1 MDQFLSIKSTSS
13 IAGGVGVV
21 SEVPVCGVVRV
32 DEGVHIGLSGGL
44 GGLDVVVVLLLW
56 LLGVLVGLL
65 LLLRDSRDSLDSLSR
80 LPVVGVMSGG
90 VLAVGSIGDV
100 SPLQD
105 PEAVHPGAVLD
116 SDGLAALVDV
126 AVLPDPLP
134 PGPGL
139 LSEHHPVLLGIGRP
153 KPSVTGIE
161 SLFLENLCLF
171 GINILGQTHA
181 KEASCHNLEKTIIT
195 ECTQGDE
202 KLFCMKTDQFEHYI

>member
-65 LLLRDSRDSLDSLSR
+65 LLLRDSRDSLSR

-134 PGPGL
+134 VRRGL
-139 LSEHHPVLLGIGRP
+139 LPEHGAVLLGEGGAESAV
-153 KPSVTGIE
+153 PSVK
-161 SLFLENLCLF
+161 SLLLEDFCIFCVENLATC
-171 GINILGQTHA
+171 GGCETRSN
-181 KEASCHNLEKTIIT
+181 
-195 ECTQGDE
+195 
-202 KLFCMKTDQFEHYI
+202 KLKHEEI